1 MDRTRETPALEDLK
15 DLVRTTRLPNYIRDA
30 FIEHIRN
37 KHVRGMARLFSES
50 ISGPDGDV
58 HLANSDY
65 RLMLGTIRNAL
76 GAQDEI
82 DMAVRWKT
90 GLQALGKTMM
100 PSSTNVMDRMVKLMD
115 GIETSATLE
124 RKLRDLHRLVEMS
137 YPLGTIVTDP
147 TGGDNAFI
155 PASAG
160 VRVGPA
166 GSNGVL
172 HSLEFTQ
179 QDADTVQHHISQYDG
194 NSYVNQNVIGD
205 GDMMAFGKPRGIIS
219 FFRQRF
225 SNRFNLDPS
234 SDVGDDHRLPGW
246 LIVARSRGRLAFMLK
261 HVGTKSESEISAS
274 VTDASGEMKTA
285 VQSVAETKDG
295 HVLTVRQWHSLER
308 DGAPFLAEPSVRYDF
323 YTGERSVDVPF
334 GKTVRTT
341 ADSAQ

>member
-1 MDRTRETPALEDLK
+1 MERTRETPALEDLK
-15 DLVRTTRLPNYIRDA
+15 DLARTTRLPNYMRDA

-65 RLMLGTIRNAL
+65 RLVLATIRNAL

-82 DMAVRWKT
+82 DMAVRWKN
-90 GLQALGKTMM
+90 GLETLGATMM
-100 PSSTNVMDRMVKLMD
+100 PSSANIMDRMVKLMD
-115 GIETSATLE
+115 GTETSATLD

-147 TGGDNAFI
+147 AGGDNAFI
-155 PASAG
+155 PASSG

-172 HSLEFTQ
+172 HSLEFTPE
-179 QDADTVQHHISQYDG
+179 DGDTVQHHVSQYDG

-205 GDMMAFGKPRGIIS
+205 GGMMAFGKPRGMIS

-225 SNRFNLDPS
+225 SSRFNIDPS
-234 SDVGDDHRLPGW
+234 SDVGDGHRLPGW

-261 HVGTKSESEISAS
+261 HVGTKSESELSAS
-274 VTDASGEMKTA
+274 MTVSSGETTTVTQA
-285 VQSVAETKDG
+285 SAETKEG
-295 HVLTVRQWHSLER
+295 HVLTVRQWPR
-308 DGAPFLAEPSVRYDF
+308 PGKNGVDFFGEPSVRYDF
-323 YTGERSVDVPF
+323 YTGERTANMPF
-334 GKTVRTT
+334 GKTVRTS
-341 ADSAQ
+341 AESAQ